1 MVAPELDGPQ
11 LVTGGVG
18 VQDAPRDG
26 ASMSDFL
33 SSFNP
38 DTDIKGPTRRG
49 KSGAGSR
56 YGRNTGRRCG

>member
-1 MVAPELDGPQ
+1 
-11 LVTGGVG
+11 
-18 VQDAPRDG
+18 
-26 ASMSDFL
+26 MSDFL